1 MSANFYLSSH
11 ANHHLHPRY
20 ALLTARLDDLR
31 HANEQELA
39 WIEIWSASAM
49 QKICKRLNLRQ
60 QVVATAVVYFR
71 RFYLRNSYCET
82 DPALVAAACCYVA
95 AKAEET
101 PVHVKSAVGEAKVVF
116 NDMGLVS
123 FTSDHHRLAEMEF
136 YLLEELDFHL
146 IIFHP
151 YRALIQLCGRD
162 GGANAAGEEGR
173 LNKDKMLE
181 MDDTTLQMSWCVS
194 VRSFSQF
201 VKLTIFGMCAV
212 VSEHR
217 FIINDTFRSSL
228 CLVHPP
234 HLIAVA
240 AIYLAFALQPPAS
253 AAAQI
258 LPPSASASSGRSADA
273 SRPGGPATRTRRQS
287 QDASNNPSSAL
298 TTTTSSGPKSSSS
311 AAPDPITFL
320 ASLAIDQSLV
330 LEIVQEIVSLYELW
344 AQLESGSA
352 TGSGSSSSSRG
363 GSSSSSMRGQS
374 GSTNASPDEKVV
386 AILRRMQEGR
396 MRELR
401 DERGKQVQAQQAQA
415 AVAGRRGGG
424 LTYGPNTS
432 SRLPRRLEQHGDRA
446 NSLPPPP
453 PAVIPLVLRSNV
465 FSSDSRLR
473 YSCTVNT
480 LMTRSRRNSPSQQ
493 STDDKAILGR
503 KKRLLEDDF
512 RSAGSPFL
520 GRVSP
525 SSERGSARG
534 ELPVRRLG

>member
-146 IIFHP
+146 IVFHP

-162 GGANAAGEEGR
+162 GGANAAGEEDR
-173 LNKDKMLE
+173 LDKDKMLE
-181 MDDTTLQMSWCVS
+181 MDDTTLQMAW
-194 VRSFSQF
+194 
-201 VKLTIFGMCAV
+201 
-212 VSEHR
+212 

-258 LPPSASASSGRSADA
+258 LPPSASASSGRPADG

-298 TTTTSSGPKSSSS
+298 AASFSSSGTKFSTST
-311 AAPDPITFL
+311 PDPVTFL

-344 AQLESGSA
+344 AQLESGSS
-352 TGSGSSSSSRG
+352 TSSSSGSSRG
-363 GSSSSSMRGQS
+363 GSSSTLTRGQS
-374 GSTNASPDEKVV
+374 GSTTASPDEKVV

-415 AVAGRRGGG
+415 AVAGRRGG
-424 LTYGPNTS
+424 
-432 SRLPRRLEQHGDRA
+432 
-446 NSLPPPP
+446 
-453 PAVIPLVLRSNV
+453 
-465 FSSDSRLR
+465 
-473 YSCTVNT
+473 
-480 LMTRSRRNSPSQQ
+480 
-493 STDDKAILGR
+493 
-503 KKRLLEDDF
+503 
-512 RSAGSPFL
+512 
-520 GRVSP
+520 
-525 SSERGSARG
+525 
-534 ELPVRRLG
+534 

>member
-181 MDDTTLQMSWCVS
+181 MDDTTLQMSW
-194 VRSFSQF
+194 
-201 VKLTIFGMCAV
+201 
-212 VSEHR
+212 

-415 AVAGRRGGG
+415 AVAGRRGG
-424 LTYGPNTS
+424 
-432 SRLPRRLEQHGDRA
+432 
-446 NSLPPPP
+446 
-453 PAVIPLVLRSNV
+453 
-465 FSSDSRLR
+465 
-473 YSCTVNT
+473 
-480 LMTRSRRNSPSQQ
+480 
-493 STDDKAILGR
+493 
-503 KKRLLEDDF
+503 
-512 RSAGSPFL
+512 
-520 GRVSP
+520 
-525 SSERGSARG
+525 
-534 ELPVRRLG
+534 